1 MKPKVLKPEH
11 KQHVPSARRMVR
23 VFSLL
28 RELEAGVNMENFC
41 LRYGIS
47 RRQLERD
54 LALLQRARYPVYIPE
69 AHYRK
74 LLKGP

>member
-28 RELEAGVNMENFC
+28 RELAV
-41 LRYGIS
+41 
-47 RRQLERD
+47 
-54 LALLQRARYPVYIPE
+54 LQRARYPVYIPE